1 MSDRQDSKWG
11 SESPKQFL
19 KWKKEVGANYT
30 LEAQTY
36 DERRSA
42 HLNARFFFEVSY
54 SVLDELLGNVPEDS
68 IHLDMPVG
76 TGRFLFYLRDRGRLH
91 SMLGIDISPGMLTV
105 CRERSRERREQLPV
119 MFSDAF
125 RLSLADN
132 SVDVLSSLRFF
143 HLFPVGHWKDILA
156 EMFRVLKP
164 GGVLLVDLRNIFRFG
179 AWGIVKD
186 WRDRWFHADQPHG
199 FLVPSRLRSLFS
211 DWELV
216 QTVGVGLDG
225 LAQLS
230 TASPDLAWRLSRV
243 GRHRPWKYLTKELVV
258 KARKPKR

>member
-1 MSDRQDSKWG
+1 MVDKQHTKHG
-11 SESPKQFL
+11 GESAERFL
-19 KWKKEVGANYT
+19 DWKKDVGEHYT
-30 LEAQTY
+30 LEARTY

-54 SVLDELLGNVPEDS
+54 SVLDELLGDVPEDS

-76 TGRFLFYLRDRGRLH
+76 TGRFLFYLRDRGRTH
-91 SMLGIDISPGMLTV
+91 NMLGIDISPGMLNM
-105 CRERSRERREQLPV
+105 CRGRAQERGEQLPV
-119 MFSDAF
+119 MFGDAF

-132 SVDVLSSLRFF
+132 SIDVLSSLRFF

-179 AWGIVKD
+179 AWGMVKE

-211 DWELV
+211 DWDV
-216 QTVGVGLDG
+216 TQTVGVGLDG
-225 LAQLS
+225 LPQLS
-230 TASPDLAWRLSRV
+230 TISPDLAWRLSRL
-243 GRHRPWKYLTKELVV
+243 GRHRPWKYITKELIVR
-258 KARKPKR
+258 AQKPTQ